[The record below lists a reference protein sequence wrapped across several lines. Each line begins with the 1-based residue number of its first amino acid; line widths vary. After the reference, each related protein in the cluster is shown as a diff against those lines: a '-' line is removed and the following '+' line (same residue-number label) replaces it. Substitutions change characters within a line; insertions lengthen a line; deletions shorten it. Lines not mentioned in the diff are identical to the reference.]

1 MSIVNPRLPA
11 KPVPVG
17 DFASLAQEHM
27 SDESPVSGIVVSDTC
42 LREEDVQALEV
53 RSSVFR
59 ECSFSHCHFEK
70 AVFVDVV
77 FRNCDL
83 SNSKFRSAYFER
95 CRFES
100 CKLIGIDM
108 SDTRIKNVVF
118 QETRLQYACFDK
130 TKMTDVHFDQTDFT
144 EASVIEASLKQF
156 TAADTKFLRNN
167 FYKTSLAGIDFT
179 RCEFAAPV
187 VSMPPVELKGAI
199 LNPFQAADLIGLWGI
214 IVKND

>member
-1 MSIVNPRLPA
+1 MSSANPKIPV
-11 KPVPVG
+11 KPVPVR
-17 DFASLAQEHM
+17 DFAFLAREHLA
-27 SDESPVSGIVVSDTC
+27 DETPVQGIVCEDAC
-42 LREEDVQALEV
+42 FREEDFQALEV
-53 RSSVFR
+53 RSSIFR
-59 ECSFSHCHFEK
+59 ACCFSSCHFEK

-83 SNSKFRSAYFER
+83 SNSRFRSAYFER
-95 CRFES
+95 CRFEG
-100 CKLIGIDM
+100 CKCIGADL

-118 QETRLQYACFDK
+118 RETRLQYSCFDK
-130 TKMTDVHFDQTDFT
+130 TKMTGVFLDQTDFT

-156 TAADTKFLRNN
+156 TAIDTKFLRNN
-167 FYKTSLAGIDFT
+167 FYKTSLSGIDFT

-187 VSMPPVELKGAI
+187 VSMPPVELKGTI